1 MSNFNFLFDME
12 KMTVRDLQCKLYVE
26 TLREE
31 YQNRDYMFTTI
42 GEEMQS
48 RIERAIEKKVEEI
61 EQKEALSDEKLKNT
75 WDNEFESIDD
85 IRERLARAKEHLLGE
100 RLDDLQQMCSDRDF
114 ALALLLT
121 CWKEKFALDK
131 PSDAEIVNSY
141 IQHELRLDA
150 GKFCKSV
157 IVENYKEY
165 PRLNEKIAM
174 LKNSGE
180 IDSLIRS
187 YLWHENVLEIDTDF
201 YDKSTKMLTR
211 DVDYVISKVYRDL
224 IEGDYEVLRFN
235 ESIQLPEGETFYTI
249 VAHLSS
255 CKDRSLNGMLEFFRN
270 LAVHAKYDSGRI
282 ILIDTERI
290 LASDDMY
297 EFRKKMIEESL
308 LEIYISGWYAGE
320 DVYILRTIG
329 APENSVFNFVC
340 WHQHYLSGSDNFLAL
355 HNKLTKNDVRSID
368 YNFEATSDLLT
379 GQQGRAY
386 SFRELFSVPKTGVEE
401 RELSGVYPVFQMKDM
416 PHDFCDAVKNS
427 ADLDECEISGSFK
440 ILTEDK
446 LVFFVGDDKI
456 QCCYI
461 EASEAKPV
469 FVSHQF
475 AVLDITSEILTP
487 KYVQILCAKGILDK
501 VFDNEGSGRNWYR
514 YTDCS
519 YDEYVGKEYLYTPED
534 KIRNLSSMI
543 QIPSKE
549 QQSKELVDA
558 QFINASAVERERAL
572 EMLLAEK
579 TWLNEEHIRNI
590 KHRIGNELLP
600 VKNDVDAMFK
610 VLQNHPEGITLDTIR
625 GKDEKVSEILER
637 LTRCIAKVNES
648 LQDLTRTVDKGNLKP
663 VDIVATIN
671 DFEKDAVCNQ
681 TFKLCHNIPEKR
693 IYVNGSTNMI
703 NSILRNIV
711 DNAVRHGFIDKTRR
725 DYAVE
730 ISIHEDG
737 NGNCVLDV
745 KNNGAPM
752 SELARDS
759 YFKRGSVV
767 GLTGHSGIGGAD
779 VKDTANAMGGDA
791 TLPVEDGEWAVC
803 VRISLPIL
811 NTEKI

>member
-1 MSNFNFLFDME
+1 ME

-42 GEEMQS
+42 GEELQS
-48 RIERAIEKKVEEI
+48 LIKSVIEKEVEEI
-61 EQKEALSDEKLKNT
+61 EQKEALSDEKLKNS
-75 WDNEFESIDD
+75 WGNKFESIDD
-85 IRERLARAKEHLLGE
+85 IRESLVRAKQYYLGE
-100 RLDDLQQMCSDRDF
+100 RLDHLQQMCSDRDF

-121 CWKEKFALDK
+121 YWKEKFASEK

-141 IQHELRLDA
+141 IQHELRLDT
-150 GKFCKSV
+150 GEFCKSV
-157 IVENYKEY
+157 IVDNYKEY
-165 PRLNEKIAM
+165 LRLNEKITM
-174 LKNSGE
+174 LEFKDE
-180 IDSLIRS
+180 IDDLIGS
-187 YLWHENVLEIDTDF
+187 YNLCGDVLEIDTDF
-201 YDKSTKMLTR
+201 YDKSTKMLTG
-211 DVDYVISKVYRDL
+211 DEAYVISKVFRDL
-224 IEGDYEVLRFN
+224 VEGDYEVLRFS
-235 ESIQLPEGETFYTI
+235 EPIQLPEGKTSYTTI
-249 VAHLSS
+249 VALLSS
-255 CKDRSLNGMLEFFRN
+255 CKDRSVNGVLEFFRN
-270 LAVHAKYDSGRI
+270 LAVHAKNV
-282 ILIDTERI
+282 ILIDTERL
-290 LASDDMY
+290 LASDEMY

-308 LEIYISGWYAGE
+308 LEIFISGGSLGA
-320 DVYILRTIG
+320 DVYILRAIS
-329 APENSVFNFVC
+329 AHENSVFNFVC
-340 WHQHYLSGSDNFLAL
+340 RHQHFMTPDSYNFLTL
-355 HNKLTKNDVRSID
+355 HNKLTKNDVRSLD

-379 GQQGRAY
+379 GQQGRAF
-386 SFRELFSVPKTGVEE
+386 SLRELFPEPKTGVEE
-401 RELSGVYPVFQMKDM
+401 QKLTGLYPVFQMKDM
-416 PHDFCDAVKNS
+416 PNGFNDAVKCS
-427 ADLDECEISGSFK
+427 ADLDECEIDGLFK
-440 ILTEDK
+440 ILTENK
-446 LVFFVGDDKI
+446 MVLFIGDDKI

-461 EASEAKPV
+461 EASETNPV
-469 FVSHQF
+469 FVGHQF
-475 AVLDITSEILTP
+475 AVLDLNEALTP

-501 VFDNEGSGRNWYR
+501 VFDSDPFGQNRNWFR
-514 YTDCS
+514 RTECGD
-519 YDEYVGKEYLYTPED
+519 GFLITPED
-534 KIRNLSSMI
+534 KISAISAMI

-549 QQSKELVDA
+549 QQGKELVDA

-579 TWLNEEHIRNI
+579 AWLNEEHIRNI

-663 VDIVATIN
+663 VDIVAAIN
-671 DFEKDAVCNQ
+671 DFAKDAVCNQ

-711 DNAVRHGFIDKTRR
+711 DNAVRHGFIDNTRR

-791 TLPVEDGEWAVC
+791 TLPVEDDGWPVW